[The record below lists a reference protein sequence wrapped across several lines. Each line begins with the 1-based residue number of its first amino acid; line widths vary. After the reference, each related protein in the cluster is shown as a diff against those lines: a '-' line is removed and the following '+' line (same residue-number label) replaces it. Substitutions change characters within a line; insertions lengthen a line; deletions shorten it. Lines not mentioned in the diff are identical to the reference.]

1 MKKTMRHV
9 LAMMLVCMLMISVI
23 PENASAAE
31 DNTLVVASTTKMS
44 GNFFTD
50 MWGSNTSDIDVRM
63 LLHGYNLVKWDPE
76 FAAYGV
82 DDSVVDTVVVTQNS
96 KGDRT
101 FHLYLNE
108 DMYYSDGTQITAK
121 DYAFTFLLQSAS
133 EMRQL
138 GAAIHTAD
146 YIVGLDEYI
155 NDKTNEISGIVL
167 EGDFGLAVTFK
178 SEYLPYYYEL
188 ALLRANP
195 YPIHELLPGCEVA
208 NGAKGVYIR
217 DAVTKRAAK
226 INVDVLEYVI
236 YNTEDGYLSYPEVVS
251 GPYKLVSYDKA
262 KGVAEFE
269 INEYY
274 KGNQAGQKPSIEKII
289 FRHVTNAEAIEKLEK
304 GEIDLLNKLMNVE
317 QLDKG
322 LDLVADENF
331 AVSNYPREGFG
342 FISFNCETPIVSE
355 AAVRQA
361 VAYCFDKNEFVTDYL
376 RNYGVRTDGYYG
388 IGQWIYQMVE
398 GVIDPPIAV
407 PGEGATEEELN
418 NYAEEVAKWE
428 KLTLDNI
435 KRYELD
441 IAKANEL
448 LDEAGWTKNI
458 AGTDYRPGTDNYRY
472 KATETKFMQLEL
484 DMIYPE
490 GNEAAEYVA
499 EKLTENLKQ
508 AGIKLNAKA
517 VEFTELLKEYYR
529 QKSERT
535 SDMIY
540 LATNFAEVFD
550 PSETFSLEDAE
561 IGDTNRTGIADEKLY
576 ALAADMVHTH
586 PSDML
591 TYLEKWVAFQEYW
604 TEVLPAMP
612 LYSNIYFDF
621 YTADLEEYNI
631 NGNSSWASAIVGA
644 HLKDAE

>member
-1 MKKTMRHV
+1 
-9 LAMMLVCMLMISVI
+9 
-23 PENASAAE
+23 
-31 DNTLVVASTTKMS
+31 
-44 GNFFTD
+44 
-50 MWGSNTSDIDVRM
+50 
-63 LLHGYNLVKWDPE
+63 
-76 FAAYGV
+76 
-82 DDSVVDTVVVTQNS
+82 
-96 KGDRT
+96 
-101 FHLYLNE
+101 
-108 DMYYSDGTQITAK
+108 
-121 DYAFTFLLQSAS
+121 
-133 EMRQL
+133 
-138 GAAIHTAD
+138 
-146 YIVGLDEYI
+146 
-155 NDKTNEISGIVL
+155 
-167 EGDFGLAVTFK
+167 
-178 SEYLPYYYEL
+178 
-188 ALLRANP
+188 
-195 YPIHELLPGCEVA
+195 
-208 NGAKGVYIR
+208 
-217 DAVTKRAAK
+217 
-226 INVDVLEYVI
+226 
-236 YNTEDGYLSYPEVVS
+236 
-251 GPYKLVSYDKA
+251 
-262 KGVAEFE
+262 
-269 INEYY
+269 
-274 KGNQAGQKPSIEKII
+274 
-289 FRHVTNAEAIEKLEK
+289 
-304 GEIDLLNKLMNVE
+304 

-418 NYAEEVAKWE
+418 KYAEEVAKWE

-586 PSDML
+586 PSYML

>member
-167 EGDFGLAVTFK
+167 EGNFGLAVTFK

-217 DAVTKRAAK
+217 DTVTKRAAK

-342 FISFNCETPIVSE
+342 FISFNCEMPIVSE

-407 PGEGATEEELN
+407 PGEDATEEELN
-418 NYAEEVAKWE
+418 KYAEEVAKWE

-472 KATETKFMQLEL
+472 KVTETKFMQLEL

-499 EKLTENLKQ
+499 EKLAENLKQ

-586 PSDML
+586 PSYML